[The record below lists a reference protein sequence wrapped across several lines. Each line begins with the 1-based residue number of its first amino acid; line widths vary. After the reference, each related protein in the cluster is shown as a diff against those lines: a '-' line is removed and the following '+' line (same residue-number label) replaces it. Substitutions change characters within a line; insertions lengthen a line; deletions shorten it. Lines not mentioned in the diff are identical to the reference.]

1 MTVNNKFF
9 NNVIFKSLRFG
20 FSRVGVIVVSIML
33 GACVTA
39 AFINVYLDI
48 DSKVSKELK
57 SYGANMVFA
66 PATPDVDM
74 LDETEFSKKIASI
87 PSDKLVAQSGYL
99 FVQVSIGTTNTIAM
113 GMNFSDLDSNKRYK
127 IKPFLDI
134 KNGQPITFE
143 FDDRSALIGT
153 DLAKKSGF
161 KVGDEI
167 EVKLI
172 GANEVRKLKIR
183 GEVQDGD
190 KEDSLLI
197 ISLPLA
203 QEIANLRGKIN
214 YAEAVVSGKF
224 DYISQLSSQLSDESF
239 AVKPIAKVSKSE
251 GLILDKIK
259 LLMALVSFV
268 ILLITSMCV
277 NTTLSAILLSRSR
290 EIALLRAI
298 GASKKN
304 VLNLF
309 GVETFV
315 TALAAAFIGSLLG
328 FLLAQILGFAIFG
341 ASIDFRG
348 LSVPIS
354 MTISL
359 IFAVIAAYY
368 PMRRALNNKMAD
380 ILRGE

>member
-20 FSRVGVIVVSIML
+20 FSRVGVILVSIML

-66 PATPDVDM
+66 PATLDVDM
-74 LDETEFSKKIASI
+74 LDEAEFSKKIASI

>member
-74 LDETEFSKKIASI
+74 LDEAEFSKKIASI

-167 EVKLI
+167 EVK
-172 GANEVRKLKIR
+172 KLKIR

-315 TALAAAFIGSLLG
+315 TALAAALIGSLLG

>member
-1 MTVNNKFF
+1 
-9 NNVIFKSLRFG
+9 
-20 FSRVGVIVVSIML
+20 
-33 GACVTA
+33 
-39 AFINVYLDI
+39 
-48 DSKVSKELK
+48 
-57 SYGANMVFA
+57 
-66 PATPDVDM
+66 
-74 LDETEFSKKIASI
+74 
-87 PSDKLVAQSGYL
+87 
-99 FVQVSIGTTNTIAM
+99 
-113 GMNFSDLDSNKRYK
+113 MNFSDLDSNKRYK

-224 DYISQLSSQLSDESF
+224 DYISQLSFQLSDESF

-359 IFAVIAAYY
+359 IFAAIAAYY

>member
-1 MTVNNKFF
+1 MTANNRFF
-9 NNVIFKSLRFG
+9 KNLIFKSLRYG
-20 FSRVGVIVVSIML
+20 FTRVSVILVSIML

-39 AFINVYLDI
+39 AFVNVYLDI

-57 SYGANMVFA
+57 SYGANMIFA
-66 PATPDVDM
+66 PASPNIDV
-74 LDETEFSKKIASI
+74 LSEAEFNEKIAKI
-87 PSDKLVAQSGYL
+87 PKEKLVAKSGYL

-113 GMNFSDLDSNKRYK
+113 GMNFGDLDKQNRYK

-143 FDDRSALIGT
+143 LDDRSALIGT

-167 EVKLI
+167 EVRLI
-172 GANEVRKLKIR
+172 GANESRKLKIR

-197 ISLPLA
+197 ISLSLA
-203 QEIANLRGKIN
+203 QKIANLDDKIS
-214 YAEAVVSGKF
+214 YAEAVVSDKF
-224 DYISQLSSQLSDESF
+224 DYISNLSKELSDDNF
-239 AVKPIAKVSKSE
+239 AVRPVAKVSKSE

-259 LLMALVSFV
+259 LLMALVSLV

-290 EIALLRAI
+290 EIALLRAL
-298 GASKKN
+298 GASRRN

-309 GVETFV
+309 GIETLL
-315 TALAAAFIGSLLG
+315 TALFAAFIGSLLG

-341 ASIDFRG
+341 SSIDFRI
-348 LSVPIS
+348 LSVPLAMI
-354 MTISL
+354 ISL
-359 IFAVIAAYY
+359 IFAFIAAFY
-368 PMRRALNNKMAD
+368 PMQRALGTKMAD

>member
-1 MTVNNKFF
+1 
-9 NNVIFKSLRFG
+9 
-20 FSRVGVIVVSIML
+20 
-33 GACVTA
+33 
-39 AFINVYLDI
+39 
-48 DSKVSKELK
+48 
-57 SYGANMVFA
+57 MVFA

-74 LDETEFSKKIASI
+74 LDEAEFSKKIASI
-87 PSDKLVAQSGYL
+87 PSDKLVTQSGYL

-315 TALAAAFIGSLLG
+315 TALVAAFVGSLLG